1 MTNKMLTAAILV
13 AGIFTVAVGA
23 QSRSVEPRSNTK
35 SNARPNERPT
45 PAPENSNETTTEEL
59 GEVIGEVIR
68 IETGLVTVPVRVVD
82 RNGRFVGGLGQDDF
96 RVFENGTEQS
106 IEHFSNES
114 QPFTV
119 ALVLD
124 MSYSATFKIADIQTA
139 AMAFIN
145 QLRPEDRVTVISF
158 DEEIHVH
165 CPVTNDRGE
174 IFRAIRET
182 KISTGTSLYE
192 AVDHAVNASLKNV
205 EGRKAMVLFTDGVD
219 TTSRRTIARDNLEDV
234 LERDILIYP
243 IRYDTFAD
251 VQSMKNSTIIRRPQQ
266 ELPTPTTFPGSKKGL
281 PFPVGSV
288 PMIGT
293 PDSKGTTPE
302 EYERAEE
309 YLDQLAEHTGG
320 RTHLATT
327 FGNLNDAFAKIASEL
342 REFYS
347 LGYYPSEPGEAGS
360 IRNLRVKVD
369 KSGVAVRAKKRY
381 VVAQADGR

>member
-139 AMAFIN
+139 AMAF
-145 QLRPEDRVTVISF
+145 P
-158 DEEIHVH
+158 
-165 CPVTNDRGE
+165 
-174 IFRAIRET
+174 A
-182 KISTGTSLYE
+182 
-192 AVDHAVNASLKNV
+192 
-205 EGRKAMVLFTDGVD
+205 
-219 TTSRRTIARDNLEDV
+219 
-234 LERDILIYP
+234 
-243 IRYDTFAD
+243 
-251 VQSMKNSTIIRRPQQ
+251 
-266 ELPTPTTFPGSKKGL
+266 
-281 PFPVGSV
+281 
-288 PMIGT
+288 
-293 PDSKGTTPE
+293 
-302 EYERAEE
+302 
-309 YLDQLAEHTGG
+309 
-320 RTHLATT
+320 
-327 FGNLNDAFAKIASEL
+327 
-342 REFYS
+342 
-347 LGYYPSEPGEAGS
+347 
-360 IRNLRVKVD
+360 
-369 KSGVAVRAKKRY
+369 
-381 VVAQADGR
+381 